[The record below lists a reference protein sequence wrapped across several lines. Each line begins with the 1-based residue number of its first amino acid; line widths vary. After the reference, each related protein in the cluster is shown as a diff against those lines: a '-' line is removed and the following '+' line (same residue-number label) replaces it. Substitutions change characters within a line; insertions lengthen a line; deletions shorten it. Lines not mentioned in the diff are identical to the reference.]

1 MNTIVEPKLLQEIDR
16 VEQMQR
22 DLAEHYKQFPLTL
35 DDCRNVDFHF
45 NKKHI
50 EHDFVPMW
58 ALKAKGKT
66 YYVHHVESR
75 APWTTRE
82 TPDHPATKGAIRFKA
97 CSVSI
102 SADGIATIS

>member
-16 VEQMQR
+16 VEHMQR

-50 EHDFVPMW
+50 EHDFIPMW

-66 YYVHHVESR
+66 YYVHHVESS

>member
-1 MNTIVEPKLLQEIDR
+1 
-16 VEQMQR
+16 
-22 DLAEHYKQFPLTL
+22 
-35 DDCRNVDFHF
+35 
-45 NKKHI
+45 
-50 EHDFVPMW
+50 MW